1 MIAVALVASVSVVV
15 VVVLGVRPSA
25 GQGQSAATY
34 RAPRL
39 AGTTLPDLNGIW
51 QALNT
56 ANYDIRPH
64 AARPALAVTS
74 GPGGDVPAAPVLA
87 LGAIGGVP
95 AGLGVVTGDEIPYQ
109 PWAAAR
115 QRENFENALI
125 RDPEVKCYMPGIPR
139 ATYMP
144 YPFQITQTSSHVL
157 MAYEFASAARIV
169 YMQER
174 GPSPAETWMGW
185 SNGRWE
191 GDTLVIDVTDFTGE
205 TWFDRAGNFHS
216 NALHVVER
224 YTAAG
229 PDHLHYE
236 ATIED
241 PKVFTR
247 PWTISMPLYRRKEP
261 NIRLLEYKC
270 VEFAEELMYG
280 HLRKEPLV
288 RRWEADLGEFGGRIV
303 FEVTR
308 GPSRPG
314 Q

>member
-1 MIAVALVASVSVVV
+1 M
-15 VVVLGVRPSA
+15 
-25 GQGQSAATY
+25 GQGQSATTY
-34 RAPRL
+34 RPPRL
-39 AGTTLPDLNGIW
+39 AGTTQPNLNGIW
-51 QALNT
+51 QAVNT

-64 AARPALAVTS
+64 AARPALAVVP
-74 GPGGDVPAAPVLA
+74 GPGGEVPAAPVLA

-95 AGLGVVTGDEIPYQ
+95 AGLGVVTGNEIPYQ
-109 PWAAAR
+109 PWAAAQ

-144 YPFQITQTSSHVL
+144 YPFQVVQTASHVL
-157 MAYEFASAARIV
+157 MTYEFASAARIV
-169 YMQER
+169 YMENR
-174 GPSPAETWMGW
+174 GPAPSESWMGW

-191 GDTLVIDVTDFTGE
+191 GDTLVIDVTDLTGQ

-216 NALHVVER
+216 EAMRVVER
-224 YTAAG
+224 YTATG
-229 PDHLHYE
+229 PDHLNYE

-261 NIRLLEYKC
+261 NIHLLEYKC

-288 RRWEADLGEFGGRIV
+288 KRWEADLGEFGGRIV
-303 FEVTR
+303 FDVTR
-308 GPSRPG
+308 GPSGPKR
-314 Q
+314 